1 MDIAVKNRQTVKR
14 LKELTLLDRFLFAET
29 MEDKR
34 NLQLIL
40 SIILGKELELK
51 GQPQVEKEL
60 RTAPWLRSIRLDV
73 YTTDEERRVYSTEV
87 QKINTGNLVK
97 RSRFYQALIDGS
109 LLMPGRLIL
118 MRCSPRI

>member
-1 MDIAVKNRQTVKR
+1 MEMAVKNRQTVKF

-51 GQPQVEKEL
+51 GHPQ
-60 RTAPWLRSIRLDV
+60 A
-73 YTTDEERRVYSTEV
+73 
-87 QKINTGNLVK
+87 
-97 RSRFYQALIDGS
+97 
-109 LLMPGRLIL
+109 
-118 MRCSPRI
+118 